1 MDPKEKPSTETG
13 QETIDLCG
21 VEEVAEDE
29 PLQVEKDGLTLA
41 VYKVEGEIFVTD
53 DHCTHGPGSLSG
65 GYLEDYIIE
74 CDFHGGQFDIR
85 TGEVVEP
92 PCIVPIKTYKV
103 TQQDGRVLIEVDR

>member
-1 MDPKEKPSTETG
+1 M
-13 QETIDLCG
+13 
-21 VEEVAEDE
+21 
-29 PLQVEKDGLTLA
+29 TL
-41 VYKVEGEIFVTD
+41 VYNS
-53 DHCTHGPGSLSG
+53 H
-65 GYLEDYIIE
+65 IIE